1 MEIWT
6 KKGRKGELIFSFNKY
21 LCADYLIY
29 ADSTPY
35 KMTGPKIKCVIYI
48 TYGIKIII
56 EVYGRKR
63 GKQRTKD
70 LADAIIGK
78 SKKPK
83 KL

>member
-35 KMTGPKIKCVIYI
+35 KMTGPKIKYVIYI

-63 GKQRTKD
+63 GNGIFN
-70 LADAIIGK
+70 ACIPFGFV
-78 SKKPK
+78 SKLRK
-83 KL
+83 